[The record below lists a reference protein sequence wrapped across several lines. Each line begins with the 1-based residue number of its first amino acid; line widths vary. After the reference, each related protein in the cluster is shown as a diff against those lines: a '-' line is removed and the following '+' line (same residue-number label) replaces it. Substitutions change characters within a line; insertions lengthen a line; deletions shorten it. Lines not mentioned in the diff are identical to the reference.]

1 MDNVATM
8 WPVLAGLL
16 SHARWYVCRCRSLA
30 REHQA
35 DDHRSR
41 NRNRYQ
47 DCQSDVLEDQIR

>member
-8 WPVLAGLL
+8 WPELAGLL

-35 DDHRSR
+35 DDHR

-47 DCQSDVLEDQIR
+47 DCQTDVLEDQIR